1 MSRVKLDYPGICNY
15 NRQKTETE
23 VTHMAK
29 RFRMSTA
36 LDVDD
41 LLMECIP
48 YAIRLANEKY
58 KFDPPI
64 TIYEVDRWGKLNSR
78 ADVIFEFFDD
88 PEFYRNQPV
97 IKGAREFVRKLS
109 KMTDVFVSTSIPP
122 KYMGIRAQRIMDE
135 FPEIPSEHIYM
146 GSRKDKL
153 DVDILFDDGM
163 HNVFKSNASYPILM
177 RRPWN
182 QSATGMLAVN
192 NYDEFLKL
200 LEVIT
205 TSYTYVEGT
214 GEQPNIVV
222 LVGPSGS
229 GKRKIARALLDKS
242 DRFEMLVSYTTK
254 EPAENEED
262 WYTHIS
268 RDRFFSMLESGGFF
282 ESTMYAGHGFGSRK
296 EDVDRILASGKK
308 VLATMDICG
317 AMALKT
323 NYSNV
328 TTIYI
333 KQDRRSL
340 LSSILRKDCSD
351 EDKVNRIIAIDDEK
365 RNRQICDQV
374 VYHTGINETAD
385 AILTML
391 DLK

>member
-1 MSRVKLDYPGICNY
+1 MS
-15 NRQKTETE
+15 
-23 VTHMAK
+23 K

-97 IKGAREFVRKLS
+97 IKGAKEFVRKLT
-109 KMTDVFVSTSIPP
+109 KMTDVFISTSIPP
-122 KYMGIRAQRIMDE
+122 KFMGLRAERIMEE
-135 FPEIPSEHIYM
+135 FPEIPPEHIYM

-153 DVDILFDDGM
+153 NVDILFDDGM
-163 HNVFKSNASYPILM
+163 HNVFKSNAAYPILM

-214 GEQPNIVV
+214 EEKPNIVV

-229 GKRKIARALLDKS
+229 GKITVAKKLLEKVDSFGK
-242 DRFEMLVSYTTK
+242 LVSYTTK
-254 EPAENEED
+254 ILTAQEEND
-262 WYTHIS
+262 WYNFIS
-268 RDRFFSMLESGGFF
+268 KQQFFDMLEKGQFF
-282 ESTMYAGHGFGSRK
+282 ESTMYAGHGYGTKK
-296 EDVDRILASGKK
+296 EDVDNILASKK
-308 VLATMDICG
+308 IVLATMDICG

-328 TTIYI
+328 TTVFI
-333 KQDRRSL
+333 KRDRRSL
-340 LSSILRKDCSD
+340 LSSILQMNCSD
-351 EDKVNRIIAIDDEK
+351 EDKVNRIIAIDQEK
-365 RNRQICDQV
+365 RNAEICDYV
-374 VYHTGINETAD
+374 VPLTGYDETAD
-385 AILTML
+385 AIISLL
-391 DLK
+391 HLKN